1 MTKSS
6 CFKSPVQVQVLSSE
20 VVNSSILASRTD
32 EGGYVWDK
40 SADGNA
46 APVGPETVWTM
57 KAMNDVF
64 DRNAYSFTISKAGN
78 YTLTING
85 ETLKLT
91 IKCNDPWE

>member
-1 MTKSS
+1 M
-6 CFKSPVQVQVLSSE
+6 
-20 VVNSSILASRTD
+20 ASRTD

-40 SADGNA
+40 SADSNA
-46 APVGPETVWTM
+46 APAGPETVWTM
-57 KAMNDVF
+57 KDTDNVL
-64 DRNAYSFTISKAGN
+64 YGPGFTISKAGN